1 MESFTPPKYA
11 NRLVERNNLVFL
23 EDRLK
28 HFVNWLNVNGF
39 AIGPAGGVEGL
50 TKGQIDTLVDRY
62 MNE

>member
-1 MESFTPPKYA
+1 M
-11 NRLVERNNLVFL
+11 FL